1 MHFWCSLGEF
11 WLASPRSK
19 KFEVHG
25 PERKIRRV
33 NGHMIIDRACPLAR
47 RARAFIGRAFG
58 PRAGACSPGLEDPI
72 FLWKSAENS
81 DFQRDST
88 TIAKK
93 SAGDPF
99 QILKILYF
107 LGDFLMGNQV
117 KMCDFLSFPAFL
129 LSFGDPREL
138 YIPIGGDPR
147 ELWGGPPGA
156 LYSGNPA
163 WEPRFRR
170 RSGEVGSPPT
180 GGRISH

>member
-81 DFQRDST
+81 DFQRDPT

-107 LGDFLMGNQV
+107 LGDWLMGNQV
-117 KMCDFLSFPAFL
+117 KMCDFLSFSSIFAVVWGPPGA
-129 LSFGDPREL
+129 L
-138 YIPIGGDPR
+138 YPYR
-147 ELWGGPPGA
+147 GGPPGA
-156 LYSGNPA
+156 LGGTP
-163 WEPRFRR
+163 
-170 RSGEVGSPPT
+170 GS
-180 GGRISH
+180 SL